1 MKRFRGLGER
11 FSPNSRWAIRRLYPG
26 QAPSSFSRYG
36 MRYDDDFT
44 RMSPMSPRARGV
56 ARTAT
61 VAGRNVRRRLF
72 GGLEE
77 ETPLLEDTPIAV
89 GEEAGLARLGY
100 IGLAL
105 IGVIEAYRHRRGIAS
120 ALSDDWHT
128 ATHPLEDVKQT
139 LWNMFDPLH
148 LFHHSKPKSTPN
160 TTANHHPNG
169 VSGSS
174 NAKAVCYPGCP
185 NHVTMAIGTPIA
197 ATA

>member
-11 FSPNSRWAIRRLYPG
+11 FSPSSRWTIRRLYPG
-26 QAPSSFSRYG
+26 QSPSSFSRYG
-36 MRYDDDFT
+36 MRYST
-44 RMSPMSPRARGV
+44 NSPLSPRARGI

-61 VAGRNVRRRLF
+61 VAGRRVQRRLF

-77 ETPLLEDTPIAV
+77 ETPLLEDTPVAV

-105 IGVIEAYRHRRGIAS
+105 IGVIEAYRHRRGIRS
-120 ALSDDWHT
+120 ALADDWHT

-148 LFHHSKPKSTPN
+148 LLHHSKPKPTPN
-160 TTANHHPNG
+160 TSANEHPNG

-174 NAKAVCYPGCP
+174 NAKAPCFPGFP
-185 NHVTMAIGTPIA
+185 NHFTMAIGTPIA